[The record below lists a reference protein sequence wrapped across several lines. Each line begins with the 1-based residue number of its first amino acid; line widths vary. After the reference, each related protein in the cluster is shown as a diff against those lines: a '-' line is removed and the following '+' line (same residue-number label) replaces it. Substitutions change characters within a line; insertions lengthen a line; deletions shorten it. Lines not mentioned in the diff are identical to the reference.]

1 MTQPHVSPSPETAEG
16 ATAREVRPVTVERI
30 EKVLAARG
38 YAFVEDPEHP
48 EVLRARFDD
57 HRFQFS
63 LSSESHAVLQVRGRW
78 KRSVDTAR
86 KSEMLRLC
94 NEWNM
99 NRVWPKVYA
108 RREADG
114 VVGLYGELAADFR
127 SGATDAQIDR
137 AIDCGL
143 HTVISFFHELESR
156 VDRDPEPA
164 RA

>member
-1 MTQPHVSPSPETAEG
+1 VTQPHVSPSSTAGDET
-16 ATAREVRPVTVERI
+16 TREVRPVTVERI
-30 EKVLAARG
+30 ERALTARG

-63 LSSESHAVLQVRGRW
+63 LSSESHDVLQVRGRW
-78 KRSVDTAR
+78 KCSVDASR
-86 KSEMLRLC
+86 KAEMLRLC

-99 NRVWPKVYA
+99 NRIWPKVYA

-114 VVGLYGELAADFR
+114 ALGLYGEVAADFR
-127 SGATDAQIDR
+127 SGASDAQIDR

-143 HTVISFFHELESR
+143 HTVIAFFQELRSR
-156 VDRDPEPA
+156 LDADREEA
-164 RA
+164 RV